1 MYSIMEI
8 KNVLR
13 KYAGKKMEVYKNR
26 GNLLY
31 NAIDM
36 DAKMLLEM
44 IQVEKDRKNV
54 KKKAILGSYIP
65 IV

>member
-1 MYSIMEI
+1 MEI

-13 KYAGKKMEVYKNR
+13 KLYAGKKMEVYKNR

-44 IQVEKDRKNV
+44 I
-54 KKKAILGSYIP
+54 
-65 IV
+65 